1 MMVVGYMLKRRE
13 LPEWVLR
20 RAVILNG
27 FLHCYP
33 VDVEGKKES
42 LNDKVSH
49 LDDID
54 IDIAK

>member
-1 MMVVGYMLKRRE
+1 MMAGYMLKRRA
-13 LPEWVLR
+13 LPEWVLG

-33 VDVEGKKES
+33 VDVEGGKRVLEFQC
-42 LNDKVSH
+42 DKVSH

-54 IDIAK
+54 IPK